1 MRARAALHR
10 SAWGVDIEERLRDQG
25 GVARRADVVRDKRDR
40 RALADAVAHGRIRE
54 VGWGWYALAEV
65 DPAIAVARRFNAA
78 VTCVT
83 AARIYGLPLVTEDR
97 RTHLSVGGGR
107 GCPPA
112 ARDRRFV
119 VHRQLTGGPAPGG
132 TLPVASPAEA
142 VAVALRCADPIT
154 AVALVD
160 AARHRR
166 LLTLDEL
173 YPLLRGPGTVAGRL
187 LLAASS
193 ERSRSVAETV
203 ARLALR
209 RAGLDV
215 QEGVLIPDVGEVD
228 LLVEGRVVV
237 ECDGF
242 AYHGDRAA
250 FGEDRRRDRELHARG
265 FVVLRFTY
273 HDVMTD
279 PDRVIREVRR
289 VLTRVRR

>member
-1 MRARAALHR
+1 M
-10 SAWGVDIEERLRDQG
+10 DIEDRLRDQD
-25 GVARRADVVRDKRDR
+25 GVARRADVVRGGRDR
-40 RALADAVAHGRIRE
+40 RALADAVAQGRIRE
-54 VGWGWYALAEV
+54 LGRGWYALAEV

-78 VTCVT
+78 VTCVS
-83 AARIYGLPLVTEDR
+83 AARLYGLPLVSEDR
-97 RTHLSVGGGR
+97 RIHLSVGGGR

-112 ARDRRFV
+112 ARDRHLL
-119 VHRQLTGGPAPGG
+119 VHRQVTGGAAPGG
-132 TLPVASPAEA
+132 TAPVASPAEA
-142 VAVALRCADPIT
+142 VAVALRCTDPIT

-193 ERSRSVAETV
+193 ERSRSVVETV

-215 QEGVLIPDVGEVD
+215 QDGVLVPDVGEVD
-228 LLVEGRVVV
+228 LLVAGRVVV
-237 ECDGF
+237 ECDGY
-242 AYHGDRAA
+242 AYHADRAA

-279 PDRVIREVRR
+279 PDLVVREVRR
-289 VLTRVRR
+289 VLSRR